1 MLDDSDRAEAAH
13 HSHTD
18 QLQADVQPLHG
29 SFAQELAALIQLQA
43 LDVLLLKPG
52 TLSRVGGQCLNA
64 FASYQCSNVNSAY
77 IIE

>member
-1 MLDDSDRAEAAH
+1 MLNDSDGAEAAH

-43 LDVLLLKPG
+43 PDVLLLKPR
-52 TLSRVGGQCLNA
+52 TLSTVSGDSA
-64 FASYQCSNVNSAY
+64 FESYQCVNVSSV
-77 IIE
+77 